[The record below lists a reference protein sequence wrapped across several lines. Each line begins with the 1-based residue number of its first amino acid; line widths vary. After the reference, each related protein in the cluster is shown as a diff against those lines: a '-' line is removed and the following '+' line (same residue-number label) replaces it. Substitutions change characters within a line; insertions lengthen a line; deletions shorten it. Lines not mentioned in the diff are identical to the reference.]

1 MTTRDLYYTTRR
13 AYRSAE
19 KDFLR
24 TGATLQTTTILH
36 SMLRTI
42 TNRFDCGT
50 GKPSNGGQTLV
61 TKKIKGRVLRVPF
74 TSAACARW
82 MRSH

>member
-13 AYRSAE
+13 AYRSAS

-24 TGATLQTTTILH
+24 TSATLQTATILL

-42 TNRFDCGT
+42 TNRFECGE
-50 GKPSNGGQTLV
+50 GKPTRGGHTLV

-82 MRSH
+82 MHTH